1 MHEVQQYQ
9 NTEEENLG
17 SSSNWINIS
26 KFSSSVF
33 QRLLSDLGVNEW
45 DLGAGPF
52 IPQRICPQSLIPPH
66 PNKVWNLQA
75 GVYLVIGACSSIFSF
90 IIIFNSI
97 CFAWT

>member
-1 MHEVQQYQ
+1 MHEVKQYQ

-17 SSSNWINIS
+17 SSSNWIKIS

-52 IPQRICPQSLIPPH
+52 IPQKICPQSLILPH
-66 PNKVWNLQA
+66 SNKVWNLQA
-75 GVYLVIGACSSIFSF
+75 GVYFVIAACSSIFSIVYYYF
-90 IIIFNSI
+90 
-97 CFAWT
+97 